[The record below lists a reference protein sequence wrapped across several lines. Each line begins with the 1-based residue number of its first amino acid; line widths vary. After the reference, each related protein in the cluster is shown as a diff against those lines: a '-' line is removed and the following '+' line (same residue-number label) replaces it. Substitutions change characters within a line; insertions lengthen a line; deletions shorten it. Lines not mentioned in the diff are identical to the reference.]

1 MLILNPERAQ
11 AQLDELDEQR
21 VRAEARYSEV
31 LAALVNQRDR
41 ADAAEAALNAART
54 ELNRLHASEYPGG
67 WTEELNGQIRARHE
81 AEAEVKMLKAALAQD
96 NKDLRERD
104 MLREA
109 MKGAAV
115 IAQQAGS
122 EINRLRTKIEALQV
136 ENEAVKA
143 ANRDC
148 VVHFDAVREDLA
160 RTESERNTLRTQ
172 NKESVAIWN
181 EHVRDPSK

>member
-67 WTEELNGQIRARHE
+67 SRSPQGLHRHIALTVSRANGSARGE
-81 AEAEVKMLKAALAQD
+81 TSIS
-96 NKDLRERD
+96 
-104 MLREA
+104 
-109 MKGAAV
+109 
-115 IAQQAGS
+115 IAKIPGIGYNDGS
-122 EINRLRTKIEALQV
+122 RPRRSAHHHGSSLYRP
-136 ENEAVKA
+136 
-143 ANRDC
+143 
-148 VVHFDAVREDLA
+148 
-160 RTESERNTLRTQ
+160 RNQ
-172 NKESVAIWN
+172 S
-181 EHVRDPSK
+181 

>member
-67 WTEELNGQIRARHE
+67 SRSPQGLHRHIALTVSRANGSARGE
-81 AEAEVKMLKAALAQD
+81 TSISIAKIPGIVSPLGR
-96 NKDLRERD
+96 NKPTLCVLSVLPNLIFR
-104 MLREA
+104 
-109 MKGAAV
+109 
-115 IAQQAGS
+115 S
-122 EINRLRTKIEALQV
+122 ENVSSSLLIV
-136 ENEAVKA
+136 GGV
-143 ANRDC
+143 
-148 VVHFDAVREDLA
+148 
-160 RTESERNTLRTQ
+160 
-172 NKESVAIWN
+172 
-181 EHVRDPSK
+181 